1 MKKSMKMPLRT
12 AKSLVEPKVPE
23 VLKILGPTMHKNQ
36 NGNGKIGMEAGM
48 MDGMVQGG
56 AETHGAVSPATII
69 VDQ

>member
-1 MKKSMKMPLRT
+1 
-12 AKSLVEPKVPE
+12 
-23 VLKILGPTMHKNQ
+23 MHKNQ